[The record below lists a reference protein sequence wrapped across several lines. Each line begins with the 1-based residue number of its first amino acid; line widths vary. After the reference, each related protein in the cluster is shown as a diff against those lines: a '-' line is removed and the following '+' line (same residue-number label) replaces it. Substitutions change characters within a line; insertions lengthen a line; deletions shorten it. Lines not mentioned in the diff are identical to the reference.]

1 MVIPPTVAPEAV
13 EVPPIIVKTG
23 PAQVPILSWC
33 SAWLFLQCY
42 WSCSKNVCF
51 GLDVPH
57 PISSVFGPTSRLP
70 DVAWADVI
78 LNDFLLADLL
88 VAALLVADLLV
99 ADLPD
104 GWFDRT
110 LDCPDASS
118 SPPDT
123 GRRATMDVT

>member
-1 MVIPPTVAPEAV
+1 
-13 EVPPIIVKTG
+13 
-23 PAQVPILSWC
+23 
-33 SAWLFLQCY
+33 
-42 WSCSKNVCF
+42 
-51 GLDVPH
+51 
-57 PISSVFGPTSRLP
+57 
-70 DVAWADVI
+70 VAWADVI

-88 VAALLVADLLV
+88 VAALLVADLLVADLLV